1 MPKGWT
7 VYVRRR
13 RRGTTPEMWDC
24 AIPDAQRAEKAVR
37 HANDAERG
45 TTITARTQLSANEVA
60 LLGLEDGQI
69 RKRPAGQRAQPVDG

>member
-13 RRGTTPEMWDC
+13 PRSTAPEMWDC
-24 AIPDAQRAEKAVR
+24 AIPNALLAEKAVR
-37 HANDAERG
+37 LACGAERG
-45 TTITARTQLSANEVA
+45 TPITARTQLSANEVA

-69 RKRPAGQRAQPVDG
+69 RKRPARG